1 MEKSSTFE
9 QSTELKAMMNQY
21 FKDDNV
27 AFTNLDDKLN
37 GIDVKFTK
45 MFEVIRLNGV
55 HFSSVVKDIG
65 ELKKTVTD
73 HITEIAPI
81 LQNYNDMQATKRTL
95 AKYGKGAIFLGGVT
109 GAWIAIKNFILR

>member
-1 MEKSSTFE
+1 METQSTFE
-9 QSTELKAMMNQY
+9 QGTQIKDMTHQH
-21 FKDDNV
+21 FKDDNL

-37 GIDVKFTK
+37 GIDTKFTN

-81 LQNYNDMQATKRTL
+81 LQNYKDMQATKRTL
-95 AKYGKGAIFLGGVT
+95 AKYGKGAIFMGGVT
-109 GAWIAIKNFILR
+109 GAWLAIKNFILK